1 MRTRVIPAVALAAL
15 ALGVHGANAQDFDWS
30 GRIDQGRTIEVK
42 GVNGEIRAS
51 AASGDQVTVTAT
63 LEEGRR
69 GSADDIRFEVLEHGD
84 GVTICAVYPTPD
96 SSRRDNECAPGD
108 DGRMNTRDNDVK
120 VNFEVQVPTGVRF
133 AGRTVNGRVSASSL
147 SSDVEAYTVNG
158 SIRVSAAGLV
168 RASTVN
174 GSVDVSM
181 GRADWTDELEIETVN
196 GGITIAFTDDLNAE
210 VRASTVNGSISSD
223 WPLTVRGRFSPKR
236 LSGTVGDGGRTLT
249 LGTVNGDIELR
260 RR

>member
-1 MRTRVIPAVALAAL
+1 MRTRVIATAIT
-15 ALGVHGANAQDFDWS
+15 ALGIGAPAASAQDFDWS
-30 GRIDQGRTIEVK
+30 GRLAQGRTIEVK

-51 AASGDQVTVTAT
+51 TASGDQVSVTAT
-63 LEEGRR
+63 MREGRR
-69 GSADDIRFEVLEHGD
+69 GSADDVRFEVIEHAD

-96 SSRRDNECAPGD
+96 NARRDNECAPGD
-108 DGRMNTRDNDVK
+108 GGRMNTRDNDVK
-120 VNFEVQVPTGVRF
+120 VDFEVQVPRGVHF

-158 SIRVSAAGLV
+158 SIRVSATGLV
-168 RASTVN
+168 RARTVN

-181 GRADWTDELEIETVN
+181 GRADWIDELEIETVN
-196 GGITIAFTDDLNAE
+196 GGITIAFTDELNAE

-236 LSGTVGDGGRTLT
+236 LTGTVGNGGRTLR